1 MSLRI
6 RWIRTV
12 GYNTFNEQFARD
24 FAAVK
29 NPGTEIEVV
38 SLRNPSVQHHLE
50 YQSYEGLVTGDI
62 VRVVRDAAEKK
73 FDAVV
78 LGCFYDPALVESRE
92 ISGETVVV
100 APCQA
105 SLEIASNLAHKV
117 SIIVGRKKWIPRM
130 ESRVRDYGYA
140 HLVASFRALQLGVP
154 EFHKDIAETRRR
166 MIEQSRIAIDEDGAE
181 AIILGCTLE
190 FGFYRELQDIL
201 GVPVIDCALAAFKRA
216 EALADLKQRFGWK
229 PSRVGG
235 SEPPP
240 EIDEIQA
247 WNVFNPEDVPIDF
260 GGNSARETTGV
271 ISE

>member
-1 MSLRI
+1 MKMAIRI

-12 GYNTFNEQFARD
+12 GYNSFNQGFAKD

-29 NPGTEIEVV
+29 NPGTEVEVV
-38 SLRNPSVQHHLE
+38 SLKNDSVKHHLE
-50 YQSYEGLVTGDI
+50 YQSYEGLVTADI
-62 VRVVRDAAEKK
+62 VKVVRDAAVRK

-92 ISGETVVV
+92 ISGETIVI

-130 ESRVRDYGYA
+130 ESRVREYGYD
-140 HLVASFRALQLGVP
+140 HLVASFRPLQLGVP
-154 EFHKDIAETRRR
+154 DFHKDKEETERR
-166 MIEQSRIAIDEDGAE
+166 MIEQGRRAIEEDGAE

-190 FGFYRELQDIL
+190 FGFYRQLQHIL

-216 EALADLKQRFGWK
+216 EAMADLKQRFDWK

-240 EIDEIQA
+240 ENEEILA
-247 WNVFNPEDVPIDF
+247 WDVFDPENVPIDSPF
-260 GGNSARETTGV
+260 IG
-271 ISE
+271 